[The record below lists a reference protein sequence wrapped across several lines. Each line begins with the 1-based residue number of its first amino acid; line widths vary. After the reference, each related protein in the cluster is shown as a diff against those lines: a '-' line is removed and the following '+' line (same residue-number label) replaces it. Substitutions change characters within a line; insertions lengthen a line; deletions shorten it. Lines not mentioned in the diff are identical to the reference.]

1 MNKLIPNLRYEL
13 YILLPLC
20 QMDIGTAYTSLASAC
35 THVMWSLPLTG
46 AKQGWIDSPEEKQGT
61 APEKLWCKCVSRDI
75 KLPL

>member
-61 APEKLWCKCVSRDI
+61 APEK
-75 KLPL
+75 